1 MSSTELG
8 ARILTSVQEGN
19 APQHIREAA
28 AKGALPLSPLELVQ
42 IQVFLTEDESEGIRT
57 DATRQLKEIPESTL
71 KNLLAESG
79 CPGEVL
85 SFFTE
90 SAMTRAQLAEPI
102 IFHANL
108 PLEALAKLCARGK
121 ADILDLVLTNQERLL
136 AHTQLLDLLTTN
148 PALRTDQQGRIIE
161 MIDRIARLV
170 DEPAGGSSEQG
181 KPTTEATAEEQ
192 AAAEEMARILDLD
205 VGELFAASEIVDGEE
220 FAESEDPQIVGA
232 YQKIITLNAAQKS
245 LMAIRGGREERL
257 ILVRDS
263 NRIVAMSVLKNPRIT
278 DTEVERIAAMRNVSE
293 DVLRGIGR
301 ERDWVKHYTV
311 ITALIRNPRTP
322 PGTSTNFIPRLQTK
336 DLKNLSK
343 DRNVPEL
350 IRRMALRTHTTRTM
364 KKKGSL

>member
-108 PLEALAKLCARGK
+108 PLEALAKICARGK

-161 MIDRIARLV
+161 MIDRIARL
-170 DEPAGGSSEQG
+170 DELCGLPA
-181 KPTTEATAEEQ
+181 A
-192 AAAEEMARILDLD
+192 
-205 VGELFAASEIVDGEE
+205 
-220 FAESEDPQIVGA
+220 
-232 YQKIITLNAAQKS
+232 
-245 LMAIRGGREERL
+245 
-257 ILVRDS
+257 VR
-263 NRIVAMSVLKNPRIT
+263 
-278 DTEVERIAAMRNVSE
+278 RIAVRPNAQADTVG
-293 DVLRGIGR
+293 LLPRG
-301 ERDWVKHYTV
+301 
-311 ITALIRNPRTP
+311 
-322 PGTSTNFIPRLQTK
+322 
-336 DLKNLSK
+336 
-343 DRNVPEL
+343 
-350 IRRMALRTHTTRTM
+350 
-364 KKKGSL
+364 